1 MPITKLSPAYLKE
14 FDEKVQ
20 QAVKKFPEV
29 VRVRY
34 NFDEDWTGEP
44 AIYFRVVLSDDLGLG
59 ERFIEAARRVE
70 GAITGDLQL
79 YESEYFPFF
88 YFRLK
93 SEEDRLKEPS
103 WE

>member
-20 QAVKKFPEV
+20 QAAKKFPEI

-44 AIYFRVVLSDDLGLG
+44 AIYFRIVLSDAVGLDEIG
-59 ERFIEAARRVE
+59 EVGRRIRNS
-70 GAITGDLQL
+70 ITDDLQI
-79 YESEYFPFF
+79 YETEYFPFF
-88 YFRLK
+88 YFRRN
-93 SEEDRLKEPS
+93 SSQDRVKEPS
-103 WE
+103 LE

>member
-20 QAVKKFPEV
+20 EAVKRFPEV
-29 VRVRY
+29 VRVRH

-44 AIYFRVVLSDDLGLG
+44 AIYFRVVLSDEVGVG
-59 ERFIEAARRVE
+59 KSFSEVARRVE

-79 YESEYFPFF
+79 YDSEYFPFF
-88 YFRLK
+88 YFRGK
-93 SEEDRLKEPS
+93 SEQDRVKEPS

>member
-20 QAVKKFPEV
+20 QAAKKFPEI

-34 NFDEDWTGEP
+34 NFDEDWTGAP
-44 AIYFRVVLSDDLGLG
+44 AIYFRVVLTDDLGLG
-59 ERFIEAARRVE
+59 GIGGVARRIRE
-70 GAITGDLQL
+70 SIAGDLQL
-79 YESEYFPFF
+79 YETEYFPFF

-93 SEEDRLKEPS
+93 SEQDRVKEAS